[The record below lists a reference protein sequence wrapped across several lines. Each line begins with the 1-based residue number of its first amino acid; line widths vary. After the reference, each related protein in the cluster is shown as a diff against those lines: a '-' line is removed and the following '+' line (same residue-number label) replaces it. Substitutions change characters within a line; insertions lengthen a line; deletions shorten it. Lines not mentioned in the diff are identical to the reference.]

1 MAENKTGHIGG
12 IKQTEEE
19 RRKLALKS
27 LRHCSEDVQ
36 FGKLFPEVKKEINEK
51 LKSHPKKYGVE
62 N

>member
-1 MAENKTGHIGG
+1 MAENKTSHAGADN
-12 IKQTEEE
+12 QTEEQ

-36 FGKLFPEVKKEINEK
+36 FGKLFPEVKKEIDEK